1 MSDLADRAE
10 ADIEHELAEALRLLK
25 AEGPAATGFC
35 LYCKEPIEH
44 GLRWCVG
51 TECRDEW
58 QRQEQ
63 QRRWKEW
70 S

>member
-10 ADIEHELAEALRLLK
+10 ADIEHELAEALRARK
-25 AEGPAATGFC
+25 PAGPEATGFC
-35 LYCKEPIEH
+35 LYCREPVADVT
-44 GLRWCVG
+44 RWCPG

-70 S
+70 V

>member
-35 LYCKEPIEH
+35 LYCKEP
-44 GLRWCVG
+44 LPADARWCG
-51 TECRDEW
+51 TGCRDEW
-58 QRQEQ
+58 QRVEQ
-63 QRRWKEW
+63 QRAWRDWA
-70 S
+70 